1 MKKLFS
7 IISVIVLSASIIG
20 CKTVSDPQTVNT
32 LATSIGAASGTVCKL
47 SITNEVTLST
57 VCKIIETTE
66 SIVPDTNTTCVA
78 LWRPIITNVVHTAYN
93 EGKICD
99 DEVEL
104 ITAIGL
110 SAAHGVDWMFVL
122 HPNWKKYNDIS
133 VVAIKGFCNGF
144 RLVMQKTAF
153 ASSHDSV
160 EIDELAYSY
169 FLSIFKIKSDY

>member
-7 IISVIVLSASIIG
+7 IISITVLSAFIIG

-47 SITNEVTLST
+47 SITNEVTLSI
-57 VCKIIETTE
+57 VCKIIETVE
-66 SIVPDTNTTCVA
+66 NIVPDTNTTCVA
-78 LWRPIITNVVHTAYN
+78 VWKPIITNVVHTTYN

-110 SAAHGVDWMFVL
+110 SAAHGIDWMFTL

-144 RLVMQKTAF
+144 LLVVQKTVF
-153 ASSHDSV
+153 ASGLNSI

-169 FLSIFKIKSDY
+169 FLSVYKIKSEL

>member
-7 IISVIVLSASIIG
+7 IISVTVLSAFIIG
-20 CKTVSDPQTVNT
+20 CKTISDPQSVNT

-57 VCKIIETTE
+57 VCKIIETAE
-66 SIVPDTNTTCVA
+66 GIIPDTNTTCVA
-78 LWRPIITNVVHTAYN
+78 VWRPIITNIVHTAYN

-110 SAAHGVDWMFVL
+110 SAAHGVDWMFTL

-133 VVAIKGFCNGF
+133 IVAIKGFCNGF
-144 RLVMQKTAF
+144 RLVAQKIAF
-153 ASSHDSV
+153 ANTRNSV

-169 FLSIFKIKSDY
+169 FLSIYKIKTEY

>member
-7 IISVIVLSASIIG
+7 IISIAALSASIIG
-20 CKTVSDPQTVNT
+20 CTTVSDPQSVNT
-32 LATSIGAASGTVCKL
+32 LATSIGAASGTVCKM
-47 SITNEVTLST
+47 SITNNVTLSI
-57 VCKIIETTE
+57 VCKIIETAE
-66 SIVPDTNTTCVA
+66 NIVPDTNTTCVVI
-78 LWRPIITNVVHTAYN
+78 WRPIITNVVYTAYN

-110 SAAHGVDWMFVL
+110 SAAHGVDWMFTL

-133 VVAIKGFCNGF
+133 IVAIKGFCSGF
-144 RLVMQKTAF
+144 RLVVQNAAF
-153 ASSHDSV
+153 ASTHDST

-169 FLSIFKIKSDY
+169 FLSVYKIKTEF